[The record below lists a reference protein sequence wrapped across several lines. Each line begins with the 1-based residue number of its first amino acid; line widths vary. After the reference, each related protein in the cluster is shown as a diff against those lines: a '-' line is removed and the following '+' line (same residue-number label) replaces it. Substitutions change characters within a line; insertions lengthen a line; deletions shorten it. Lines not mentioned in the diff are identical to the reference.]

1 MPRTRR
7 RHPNWPY
14 RLAWLG
20 MWLVLLTYVGLQ
32 TVSHALSMGRRSY
45 GIDWSLAFV
54 ASLFDATIAIYFF
67 VVGACIGSFLNVVAY
82 RLPLGRYIGGH
93 SGCPYC
99 QTPIDAVDN
108 IPILAWIKLRG
119 RCRTCRLPIS
129 PQYPLVE
136 LAVALVFLFVYVT
149 EFAAGGSNL
158 PGVES
163 LSSRGGMMRVAI
175 TPRLCLQLFAYLF
188 LLSSLIA
195 AALIALKNRRVPLRL
210 YAWGVAPLVIC
221 SLAQPEIVVV
231 PWRISTGLGPIEA
244 RFDAFVTLMCG
255 AVVATIIARG
265 LAPLLYPGFDRS
277 LISGDASTTGAR
289 QFIGALA
296 VVGSSV
302 GWQASLPLVW
312 CVMLAALLGTALVK
326 RARAAFPLRSTRWQL
341 AQLSDLTV
349 WTWLGTLVFRANW
362 ATLVHWQWLPSGIPD
377 AIRYTLGALLL
388 APLAWLAHRRN
399 RTSPELEPEEE
410 AEQEPQNPQNQPN

>member
-20 MWLVLLTYVGLQ
+20 IWLALLTYVGLQ

-45 GIDWSLAFV
+45 GIDWPLALV
-54 ASLFDATIAIYFF
+54 ASLFDATIAIFFF

-108 IPILAWIKLRG
+108 VPILAWIKLRG

-136 LAVALVFLFVYVT
+136 LAVALIFLFVYVT
-149 EFAAGGSNL
+149 EFATGGSNH

-163 LSSRGGMMRVAI
+163 LSSRGGMLRVAI
-175 TPRLCLQLFAYLF
+175 TPHLCLQLSTYLF

-221 SLAQPEIVVV
+221 SVALPEIVIV
-231 PWRISTGLGPIEA
+231 PWRSSTGLGPVEA
-244 RFDAFVTLMCG
+244 RLDAFVTVVCG
-255 AVVATIIARG
+255 AVAATIIARW

-277 LISGDASTTGAR
+277 LMSGDQSTTGAR

-296 VVGSSV
+296 VAGSSV

-312 CVMLAALLGTALVK
+312 CVMLIALLGKALVK
-326 RARAAFPLRSTRWQL
+326 RGRRAFPVRTAYWQL
-341 AQLSDLTV
+341 EQLSDLTV
-349 WTWLGTLVFRANW
+349 WIWLGLLVFRANW
-362 ATLVHWQWLPSGIPD
+362 ATLGAWQWLPSGIPEVV
-377 AIRYTLGALLL
+377 RYTLGALLL
-388 APLAWLAHRRN
+388 APLAWLAHSRN
-399 RTSPELEPEEE
+399 HTPPEMESEEE
-410 AEQEPQNPQNQPN
+410 SEEEPQNP